1 MMINS
6 GGIVL
11 KNKEEVLEFM
21 RESAY
26 NPMLFEELEHD
37 LKIEKNEKHD
47 FEKMLDEMENEG
59 VIFKNKRK
67 RYGVPERMNLA
78 VGKLQVNQKG
88 FGFVIQD
95 EDTAPDVY
103 ISEENML
110 GAMNNDRVVA
120 KIIKIG
126 GEGRKQE
133 GQVIKILVRGTG
145 RVVGTF
151 EESKHFGFVVSDDKR
166 ILQDIFIPKS
176 EINGAR
182 TGNKVVAEITKWA
195 EPRRN
200 PEGRIVE
207 ILGFEG
213 DPGIDILSVIKKYG
227 LPEEFPEEVESA
239 AESIPDEID
248 PREYERRRDLRN
260 LRMVTIDGEDA
271 KDLDDAVSIERL
283 PNGNFRLGVHI
294 ADVSYYVKEN
304 GIIDKEAQKR
314 GTSVYLIDRVVPMLP
329 KELSNGICS
338 LNPKADRLTMSCMME
353 IDRDGKVL
361 DHKIFESIIK
371 TDERMT
377 YTDVTKILKGSDPAL
392 IERYQYLYND
402 FKDMAELAKILR
414 KKRMSRGS
422 IDFDFPECK
431 ITLDKRG
438 KPIDIRPYERDIAN
452 IIIEEFMLAA
462 NETVAE
468 DMYWTGLPFIY
479 RIHEDPDKEKL
490 LAFNEFIHN
499 FGYRIKGIND
509 VHPKALQEIVQKV
522 AGTSEEVIIN
532 SLMLRSLKKAKY
544 SPECTGHFG
553 LAAKYYTHFT
563 SPIRR
568 YPDLTIHRIIREHL
582 AGTITEKRVKKLTGF
597 VKYAAK
603 LSSDTEITAQEAERE
618 VDDLKKA
625 EYMSDRIGE
634 VYDGIISSVT
644 PFGMF
649 VELENT
655 IEGLVHVSSLL
666 DDYYFY
672 DEDHHCFI
680 GEHKRRI
687 FRLGDVVKVK
697 VIKTNVEERTIDF
710 ALEE

>member
-1 MMINS
+1 MKS
-6 GGIVL
+6 
-11 KNKEEVLEFM
+11 KEEILEFM

-26 NPMLFEELEHD
+26 NPMLAEELE
-37 LKIEKNEKHD
+37 LVLGIVKGEKHD
-47 FEKMLDEMENEG
+47 FMKMLDEMEGEG
-59 VIFKNKRK
+59 LIFKTRRN

-88 FGFVIQD
+88 FGFVILDD
-95 EDTAPDVY
+95 EASPDIY
-103 ISEENML
+103 ISAEDME
-110 GAMNNDRVVA
+110 GAMNNDRVIAKVIKTGGEGKRQEG
-120 KIIKIG
+120 KIIKI
-126 GEGRKQE
+126 
-133 GQVIKILVRGTG
+133 LARGTD

-151 EESKHFGFVVSDDKR
+151 ENNIHFGFVVPDDKR

-176 EINGAR
+176 EMNGAK
-182 TGNKVVAEITKWA
+182 TGHKVVAEITKWA

-200 PEGRIVE
+200 PEGRIIE

-213 DPGIDILSVIKKYG
+213 EPGIDILSVLKKYN
-227 LPEEFPEEVESA
+227 LPEEFPKEVESA
-239 AESIPDEID
+239 AESIPDVID
-248 PREYERRRDLRN
+248 PKEYERRRDLRD

-283 PNGNFRLGVHI
+283 KNGSFRLGVHI
-294 ADVSYYVKEN
+294 ADVSYYVTEN
-304 GIIDKEAQKR
+304 SIIDKEAQKR

-329 KELSNGICS
+329 KKLSNGICS
-338 LNPKADRLTMSCMME
+338 LNPDVDRLAMTCLMD
-353 IDRDGKVL
+353 IDREGRVL

-371 TDERMT
+371 TNERMT
-377 YTDVTKILKGSDPAL
+377 YTDVTGILRDNDPSL
-392 IERYQYLYND
+392 IERYKYLYND
-402 FKDMAELAKILR
+402 FKDMEQLANILR
-414 KKRMSRGS
+414 KKRMARGS

-438 KPIDIRPYERDIAN
+438 KPIDIRPYDRDIAN

-499 FGYRIKGIND
+499 FGYHIKGMNNI
-509 VHPKALQEIVQKV
+509 HPKALQEIVQKV

-582 AGTITEKRVKKLTGF
+582 AGTITEKRERKLRGF
-597 VKYAAK
+597 VKFASK
-603 LSSDTEITAQEAERE
+603 LSSDTEVTAQEAERE
-618 VDDLKKA
+618 VDDLKRA
-625 EYMSDRIGE
+625 EYMSERIGE
-634 VYDGIISSVT
+634 VYEGLISSVT

-655 IEGLVHVSSLL
+655 VEGLVHVSSLL

-687 FRLGDVVKVK
+687 FRLGDAVKVK
-697 VIKTNVEERTIDF
+697 VVRASVEDRTIDF

>member
-1 MMINS
+1 MKS
-6 GGIVL
+6 
-11 KNKEEVLEFM
+11 KEEVLEFM

-26 NPMLFEELEHD
+26 NPMLAEELEFVLGVMKD
-37 LKIEKNEKHD
+37 EKHD
-47 FEKMLDEMENEG
+47 FIKLLDDMEGEG
-59 VIFKNKRK
+59 LIFKTRRN

-78 VGKLQVNQKG
+78 AGRLQVNQKG
-88 FGFVIQD
+88 FGFVIPDD
-95 EDTAPDVY
+95 ETLPDVY
-103 ISEENML
+103 ISAEDME
-110 GAMNNDRVVA
+110 GAMNNDRVIAKIVKGGGEGKRQEG
-120 KIIKIG
+120 KIIKI
-126 GEGRKQE
+126 
-133 GQVIKILVRGTG
+133 LTRGTD
-145 RVVGTF
+145 RIVGTF
-151 EESKHFGFVVSDDKR
+151 ENSAHFGFVVPDDKR

-176 EINGAR
+176 EINGAQ
-182 TGNKVVAEITKWA
+182 TGHKVVAEITKWA

-200 PEGRIVE
+200 PEGRIVD

-213 DPGIDILSVIKKYG
+213 EPGIDILSVIKKYD

-239 AESIPDEID
+239 AESIPEVID
-248 PREYERRRDLRN
+248 TKEYERRRDLRN

-283 PNGNFRLGVHI
+283 NNGNFRLGVHI
-294 ADVSYYVKEN
+294 ADVSYYVTEN
-304 GIIDKEAQKR
+304 SIIDKEAQKR

-329 KELSNGICS
+329 RKLSNGICS
-338 LNPKADRLTMSCMME
+338 LNPKVDRLAMSCSME
-353 IDRDGKVL
+353 IDRDGRVL
-361 DHKIFESIIK
+361 DHEIFESIIK
-371 TDERMT
+371 TCERMT
-377 YTDVTKILKGSDPAL
+377 YTDVTKILRDNDPDL
-392 IERYQYLYND
+392 IERYNYLYDD
-402 FKDMAELAKILR
+402 FKDMAELCNILR
-414 KKRMSRGS
+414 RKRMARGS

-452 IIIEEFMLAA
+452 MIIEEFMLAA

-490 LAFNEFIHN
+490 MVFNEFIHS

-509 VHPKALQEIVQKV
+509 LHPKALQEIVQKV

-532 SLMLRSLKKAKY
+532 TLMLRSLKKAKY

-582 AGTITEKRVKKLTGF
+582 AGAISEKREKKLRGF
-597 VKYAAK
+597 VKYASK

-625 EYMSDRIGE
+625 EYMSERIGE
-634 VYDGIISSVT
+634 VYEGLISSVT

-655 IEGLVHVSSLL
+655 VEGLVHVSSLL

-687 FRLGDVVKVK
+687 FRLGDAVKVK
-697 VIKTNVEERTIDF
+697 VVRANVEDRTIDF